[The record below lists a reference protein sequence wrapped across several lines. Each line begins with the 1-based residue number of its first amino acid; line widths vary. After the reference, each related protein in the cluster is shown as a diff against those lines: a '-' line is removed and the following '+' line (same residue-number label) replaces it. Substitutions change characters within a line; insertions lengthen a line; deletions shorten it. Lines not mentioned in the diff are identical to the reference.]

1 MIFILILQ
9 EGIIMKTYG
18 INFIKLIAF
27 ALVILLICQYRIL
40 SAYAVDD
47 GWIEVKVN
55 VPENFSDQIYIQF
68 QEIGK
73 VDKVFYENF
82 VQLLPENEY
91 IGRLKLTSGNYEI
104 TCKSVYEN
112 PLIYNLELDGETEC
126 PIIVKSGIAT
136 RVVLNCTVVPIED
149 LPEIEGEYPQEILD
163 MAQKASDG
171 IALKPEGSDTIPE
184 SSIFEEDVTNPGL
197 NEETEVVKIDPLKNI
212 LQGFFST
219 IIFISI
225 SGGVIHLI
233 YWSKEKRE

>member
-1 MIFILILQ
+1 
-9 EGIIMKTYG
+9 MKTYG

-27 ALVILLICQYRIL
+27 AIVILLICQYRIL

-73 VDKVFYENF
+73 VDEAFYENF

-126 PIIVKSGIAT
+126 PIIVESGIAT

-225 SGGVIHLI
+225 SGGVIYLI